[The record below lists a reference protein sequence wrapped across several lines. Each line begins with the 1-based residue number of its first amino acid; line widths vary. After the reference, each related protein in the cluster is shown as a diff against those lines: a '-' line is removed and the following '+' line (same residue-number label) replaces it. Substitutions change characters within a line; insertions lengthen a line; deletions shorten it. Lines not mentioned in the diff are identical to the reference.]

1 MSSGLYCYRVKQD
14 NFNLNN
20 YTVDDVAKLHN
31 PEKNLIKQTF
41 YLTHYE
47 TFVYLS

>member
-31 PEKNLIKQTF
+31 PEKKIDQTNILF
-41 YLTHYE
+41 DSL
-47 TFVYLS
+47 